1 MCPCRRA
8 STTIRFLK
16 TVRYFGQD
24 SKGSRDGFLAK
35 SSLEAWGTKAK
46 NNAHFQETNCFW
58 RQGQHNNEFPK
69 HVWFCG
75 IGTPCLT
82 QKHLAKTISGS
93 LGEISFTAQAPWI
106 NAPGSSVLV
115 SGARSLEW
123 SDKFGG
129 EFGGP
134 RGPRVS
140 PLWRRR
146 ALELGVPLAQAHSR
160 PPCERNARGVGQ
172 TSRFERR
179 VGALRISGLN
189 ENKNQ
194 TGKDIQTWHA
204 STKTEMHDCVTRR
217 CGSGIWY
224 WWTLGAKAT

>member
-1 MCPCRRA
+1 MVCWPSRLWRPGVPRPK
-8 STTIRFLK
+8 TTHIFRK
-16 TVRYFGQD
+16 RIV
-24 SKGSRDGFLAK
+24 
-35 SSLEAWGTKAK
+35 
-46 NNAHFQETNCFW
+46 
-58 RQGQHNNEFPK
+58 
-69 HVWFCG
+69 
-75 IGTPCLT
+75 
-82 QKHLAKTISGS
+82 
-93 LGEISFTAQAPWI
+93 
-106 NAPGSSVLV
+106 
-115 SGARSLEW
+115 
-123 SDKFGG
+123 FGG
-129 EFGGP
+129 KANTTTNFLNMCGFVALVPQASPKNIWPKPFRDTLERSALRPKPLESMPRAVRCWFRGP
-134 RGPRVS
+134 AHWSGLTKSAANSGDLGAPRVS

-204 STKTEMHDCVTRR
+204 STKTEMHDCVKRR